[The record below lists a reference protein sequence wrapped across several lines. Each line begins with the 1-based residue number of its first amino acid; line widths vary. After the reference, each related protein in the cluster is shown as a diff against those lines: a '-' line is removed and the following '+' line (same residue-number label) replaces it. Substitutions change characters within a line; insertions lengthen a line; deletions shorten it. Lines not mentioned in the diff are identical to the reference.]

1 MLAPS
6 EERPEE
12 PPEELRLGDIEEDVV
27 RSGLTWFNSFFFQ
40 WRLGPLDHPIEN
52 WSGEHIPSVQST
64 ELLRHQL
71 LFVFFAE
78 ASILSLV
85 DFGGTRFGKC

>member
-1 MLAPS
+1 MLASS

-12 PPEELRLGDIEEDVV
+12 PPEELRLGDIEEAVV
-27 RSGLTWFNSFFFQ
+27 RSGLTWFNSFFPVTSWTIQLKTDLVNTFH
-40 WRLGPLDHPIEN
+40 RCKAL
-52 WSGEHIPSVQST
+52 V

-71 LFVFFAE
+71 LFFCRGFNFVFG
-78 ASILSLV
+78 